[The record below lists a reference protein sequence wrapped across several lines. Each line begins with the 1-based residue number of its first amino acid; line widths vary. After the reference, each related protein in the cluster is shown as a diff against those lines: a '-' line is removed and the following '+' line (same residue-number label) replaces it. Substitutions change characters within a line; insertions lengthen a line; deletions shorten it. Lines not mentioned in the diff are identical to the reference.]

1 MRRIKAVGLLSGGL
15 DSTLAAKLIQDQGI
29 EVIAFNFKSP
39 FCQSDQKGRSEAAEV
54 ASKLNIPL
62 KVSMANTEYLRMLLN
77 PKHGY
82 GSGMNPCIDC
92 KIFMLKKAR
101 RFAKGIDAKF
111 LFTGEVLGQRPMS
124 QHRKALDIIEKEAD
138 LEGKILRPL
147 SAKLLPPTE
156 AENKGWVD
164 RTKLPSIKGRSRKP
178 QIELASTLGVFDYP
192 SPAGGCLLTEKEF
205 AARLRDLINHKR
217 NITMKDVA
225 ILKIGRHFRSEK
237 NKIIVGRNEEENRV
251 LLSLD
256 DRRQMYLEVQD
267 CGSPVTV
274 LQGRPSKKA
283 LAVAARLTA
292 RYSDSKSEETLVSY
306 RQGTVTG
313 AIKVRKMPEDEVS
326 SLRVSST

>member
-15 DSTLAAKLIQDQGI
+15 DSTLAARLIQDQGI

-39 FCQSDQKGRSEAAEV
+39 FSQSKQRGGRGVVEAA
-54 ASKLNIPL
+54 SKFNIPI
-62 KVSMANTEYLRMLLN
+62 KVAMADTEYLRMLLH

-82 GSGMNPCIDC
+82 GSGMNPCVDC
-92 KIFMLKKAR
+92 KIFMLKKAKQ
-101 RFAKGIDAKF
+101 FAKGIGAKF
-111 LFTGEVLGQRPMS
+111 IFTGEVLDQRPMS

-156 AENKGWVD
+156 AENKKWVD
-164 RTKLPSIKGRSRKP
+164 RTKLPGIMGRSRKP
-178 QIELASTLGVFDYP
+178 QMALASTLGVLDYP

-205 AARLRDLINHKR
+205 ATRLLDLINHKR
-217 NITMKDVA
+217 NITMKDAVV
-225 ILKIGRHFRSEK
+225 LKVGRHFRFEK
-237 NKIIVGRNEEENRV
+237 NKMIIGRNEEENRV

-256 DRRQMYLEVQD
+256 DQRQTYLEVQD

-274 LQGRPSKKA
+274 LQGRLSKKA
-283 LAVAARLTA
+283 LAVAAGLTA

-306 RQGTVTG
+306 RQGTVSGT
-313 AIKVRKMPEDEVS
+313 IKVRRMPEDEVS
-326 SLRVSST
+326 SLRISST

>member
-1 MRRIKAVGLLSGGL
+1 VGLLSGGL
-15 DSTLAAKLIQDQGI
+15 DSTLAAKLIQDQGT
-29 EVIAFNFKSP
+29 EVIAFNFRSP
-39 FCQSDQKGRSEAAEV
+39 FYKSDQKGRSEAAEA
-54 ASKLNIPL
+54 ASKFNIPL
-62 KVSMANTEYLRMLLN
+62 KVAMANTEYLKMLLN

-82 GSGMNPCIDC
+82 RSGMNPCIDC
-92 KIFMLKKAR
+92 KILMLKKAKQ
-101 RFAKGIDAKF
+101 FAKGIGAKF
-111 LFTGEVLGQRPMS
+111 LFTGEVLDQRPMS

-178 QIELASTLGVFDYP
+178 QIALASTLGVFDYP

-217 NITMKDVA
+217 NIIMKDVA
-225 ILKIGRHFRSEK
+225 ILKVGRHFRFEK
-237 NKIIVGRNEEENRV
+237 NKMIIGRNEEENRV
-251 LLSLD
+251 LLNLN
-256 DRRQMYLEVQD
+256 DRRQTYLEVQD

-274 LQGRPSKKA
+274 LQGRLSKKA

-306 RQGTVTG
+306 RQGTVSG
-313 AIKVRKMPEDEVS
+313 NIKVRKMSEDEVS
-326 SLRVSST
+326 ALRISST